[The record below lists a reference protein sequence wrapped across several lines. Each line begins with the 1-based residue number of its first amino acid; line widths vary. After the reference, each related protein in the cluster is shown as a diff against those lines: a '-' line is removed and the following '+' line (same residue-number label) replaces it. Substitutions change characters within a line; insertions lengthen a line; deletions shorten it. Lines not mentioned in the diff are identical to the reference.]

1 MRIVFNYY
9 KTLSSV
15 NIPFSFLLGC
25 LFGIPAL
32 VISFCVFGLILS
44 AFYFELFYK
53 QQYYFYYNHGFTKFK
68 LIGFSFV
75 GNILVAFLLL
85 IILKIIH
92 P

>member
-15 NIPFSFLLGC
+15 NIPLSFLLGF
-25 LFGIPAL
+25 LFGIPAF

-53 QQYYFYYNHGFTKFK
+53 QQYYFYYNYGFTKFK

-75 GNILVAFLLL
+75 GNILVVFLII

-92 P
+92 L